1 MVDGKVLNYAATFL
15 MFTCL
20 LFFLI
25 GTGAP
30 NWVTINVSGTNF
42 GHAGLW
48 KSCSTSTCS
57 TIDSKCEVG
66 GAKEGSSAQCS
77 KLNASRAFSLISIFV
92 SAAAL
97 GCLLLVTVKGSSNL
111 SSPALVLGAVLV
123 LTSLIAWAAFTG
135 ARPDLGSGVS
145 EPYAFS
151 FGLFVAGWVFSIIA
165 TGLIFGGR
173 GASSA

>member
-1 MVDGKVLNYAATFL
+1 MVDGKVMNYGAAFL

-30 NWVTINVSGTNF
+30 NWVSYTGG
-42 GHAGLW
+42 GHSGLW
-48 KSCSTSTCS
+48 KQCPPSGFGSCQ
-57 TIDSKCEVG
+57 TIDASCKENGVQVG
-66 GAKEGSSAQCS
+66 TDSQCS
-77 KLNASRAFSLISIFV
+77 KLKASRAFSLISIFV

-97 GCLLLVTVKGSSNL
+97 ACLLMVSAKGSNL
-111 SSPALVLGAVLV
+111 SMPALVLGVVLV

-135 ARPDLGSGVS
+135 VYQKHPSPGFTEKYD
-145 EPYAFS
+145 FS

-165 TGLIFGGR
+165 TGLTFAGR
-173 GASSA
+173 GATSA

>member
-48 KSCSTSTCS
+48 KSCSTSSCS
-57 TIDSKCEVG
+57 TIDSKCEVDG
-66 GAKEGSSAQCS
+66 SKEGSSAQCS

-92 SAAAL
+92 SVAAL
-97 GCLLLVTVKGSSNL
+97 GCLLLVSVKGSNL
-111 SSPALVLGAVLV
+111 SMPALVLGAVLV

-135 ARPDLGSGVS
+135 AVPDLGAISKK
-145 EPYAFS
+145 YDFS

-165 TGLIFGGR
+165 TGLTFAGR
-173 GASSA
+173 GATSA